1 MKRKNKKICITALG
15 ILLAFIISMKLY
27 HNYRLVQEKREL
39 EEYGVGE
46 IVNVDGKDINVYQ
59 I

>member
-15 ILLAFIISMKLY
+15 VLLAFIILMKIY

-46 IVNVDGKDINVYQ
+46 IVNVD
-59 I
+59 